1 MNEYITKKNN
11 EYFIN
16 KKKII
21 NKNILNKISEI
32 YIPPAY
38 KNVKIYL
45 NKNLLATG
53 INSAGRKQYI
63 YSEEQKNKRE
73 KKKYKQLYK
82 LSKNIDKLKNKI
94 NNDLKITEFTKDKL
108 IALILKIMDL
118 CNFRSGNKKYEEKY
132 GSYGLTTLHKE
143 HLIIGKN
150 NIEINFIG
158 KKGVNNNCIIKNKS
172 IQDIIKKVY
181 KLSNKNNSYLFS
193 IKYKNNDITI
203 SINDLNRYLDEF
215 NITTKDLRTWNAN
228 IIFLK
233 NFKKEIKNLD
243 DFYIL
248 KDEDGKIK
256 IRKKMIRESI
266 KKTAKSLH
274 HSPTICKN
282 SYILKNILIQIEN
295 NNNILNKFKNKNNEN
310 LLRYFLNKN

>member
-21 NKNILNKISEI
+21 NKNILNKISKI

-38 KNVKIYL
+38 KNIKIYL
-45 NKNLLATG
+45 NKTLLATG

-73 KKKYKQLYK
+73 TKKYKQLCK
-82 LSKNIDKLKNKI
+82 LSKNIDKLKKKI

-108 IALILKIMDL
+108 IALIFKIMDL

-150 NIEINFIG
+150 DIEINFIG
-158 KKGVNNNCIIKNKS
+158 KKGVNNNCIIKNKG

-193 IKYKNNDITI
+193 INYKNNYITI
-203 SINDLNRYLDEF
+203 NINDLNRYLDEF

-233 NFKKEIKNLD
+233 NFKKEIKNLN
-243 DFYIL
+243 DFYNL
-248 KDEDGKIK
+248 KNEESKIK
-256 IRKKMIRESI
+256 IRKKMIRDSI
-266 KKTAKSLH
+266 RKTAKSLH
-274 HSPTICKN
+274 NSPTICKN
-282 SYILKNILIQIEN
+282 SYILKNIIIQIEN

-310 LLRYFLNKN
+310 LLRYFLNKD